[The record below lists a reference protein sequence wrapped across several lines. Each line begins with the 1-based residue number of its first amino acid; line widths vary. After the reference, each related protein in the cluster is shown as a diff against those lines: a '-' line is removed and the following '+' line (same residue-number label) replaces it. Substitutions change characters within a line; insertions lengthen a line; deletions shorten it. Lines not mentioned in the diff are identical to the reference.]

1 MKWVGRGARVA
12 TWNVIFSV
20 ASLAFLVVA
29 LRALRR
35 SSALLHERA
44 AFVLALILVPFL
56 RSDVWFN
63 FTSFLR
69 AMSEAMVLGL
79 IALLDAKNRRTG
91 RLG

>member
-1 MKWVGRGARVA
+1 M
-12 TWNVIFSV
+12 
-20 ASLAFLVVA
+20 
-29 LRALRR
+29 RALRR
-35 SSALLHERA
+35 SAALLHERA

-79 IALLDAKNRRTG
+79 IVLLG
-91 RLG
+91 RPAGLVSGPSIEARASEGRP